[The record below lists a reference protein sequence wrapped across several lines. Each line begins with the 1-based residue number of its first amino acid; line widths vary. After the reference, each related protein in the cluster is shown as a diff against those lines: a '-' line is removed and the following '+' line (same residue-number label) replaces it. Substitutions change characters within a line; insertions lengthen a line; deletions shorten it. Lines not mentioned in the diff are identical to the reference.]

1 MPIIPPIAPA
11 PTIQIFTA
19 WFLITKEDRSAHRS
33 RAGYP
38 GFCKGALTSRLVRDR
53 GEARD
58 EKSVLNKLR
67 VQPDFVVPPRCEGVS
82 PSSPLAKRC
91 RRFPPLAKGGRR
103 FPPLAK
109 DVHFSPPCKGGVGGV
124 GRKPRQSK
132 PPPPTSR
139 EGCRTIKMRGH
150 ERVL

>member
-11 PTIQIFTA
+11 PTTQIFTR

-38 GFCKGALTSRLVRDR
+38 GFCKGTLTSRLVLDR

-67 VQPDFVVPPRCEGVS
+67 VHPDFVIPPRCEFWCRDFSAAPNRPKQQRFFS
-82 PSSPLAKRC
+82 PRC
-91 RRFPPLAKGGRR
+91 R
-103 FPPLAK
+103 
-109 DVHFSPPCKGGVGGV
+109 
-124 GRKPRQSK
+124 
-132 PPPPTSR
+132 
-139 EGCRTIKMRGH
+139 
-150 ERVL
+150 

>member
-11 PTIQIFTA
+11 PTIQIFTR

-38 GFCKGALTSRLVRDR
+38 GFRRGALTSHLVLDR

-67 VQPDFVVPPRCEGVS
+67 VHPDFVIPRRYEGGS
-82 PSSPLAKRC
+82 PLSPLAKR
-91 RRFPPLAKGGRR
+91 GRR
-103 FPPLAK
+103 FPPPFATH
-109 DVHFSPPCKGGVGGV
+109 VHFSPPCEGGVGG
-124 GRKPRQSK
+124 GWGESLGDRNRLFAPRKRDA
-132 PPPPTSR
+132 
-139 EGCRTIKMRGH
+139 EGLR
-150 ERVL
+150 